1 MPAGTE
7 GEQTVG
13 FCHFEVEGVAYD
25 TRARPFRFYV
35 LKGVQDVGD
44 GLSAADQSNV
54 RDMLGACEMT
64 ALIDLRLTREM
75 GGASKLEVW
84 L

>member
-13 FCHFEVEGVAYD
+13 FRHFEVEGVAYD

-54 RDMLGACEMT
+54 RDMLGAYEMT
-64 ALIDLRLTREM
+64 ALIDLRLTREK
-75 GGASKLEVW
+75 GRR
-84 L
+84 